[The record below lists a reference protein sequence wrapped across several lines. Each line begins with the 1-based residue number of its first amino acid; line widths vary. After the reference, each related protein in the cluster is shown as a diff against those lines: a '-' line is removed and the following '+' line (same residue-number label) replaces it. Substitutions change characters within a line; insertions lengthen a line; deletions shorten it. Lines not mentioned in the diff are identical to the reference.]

1 MIQIEIN
8 PVRDPSDYEGC
19 SHSRDTDDEQAER
32 VSTITSNF
40 KRVKNIHAKKT
51 KARYAEKAKT
61 KTIAKAKAKKNKS
74 LWDHLLNDDIIPTTQ
89 AGRKNDTNRNK

>member
-19 SHSRDTDDEQAER
+19 SHSRDTDDEHER
-32 VSTITSNF
+32 VIKIINNY
-40 KRVKNIHAKKT
+40 KRVKNIHVKKT
-51 KARYAEKAKT
+51 KARYAKKAKT

-89 AGRKNDTNRNK
+89 AGRKGNDTNRNK